1 MPRKFYRKS
10 YRSSP
15 RDKYS
20 IEHTTVSVL
29 TAATATAN
37 LYQQT
42 TNIVPASPTQ
52 GMRKV
57 KHVTVSLTSDL
68 PQSGV
73 LSSIYWALVY
83 VPEGYSVNPMNGNP
97 GASFYEPNQF
107 VMAAGCNDP
116 EAGPIRVRSPIS
128 RNLNSGDSIWLV
140 VGTNQP
146 QTSVR
151 GLVNYAITLQ

>member
-1 MPRKFYRKS
+1 
-10 YRSSP
+10 
-15 RDKYS
+15 
-20 IEHTTVSVL
+20 
-29 TAATATAN
+29 
-37 LYQQT
+37 
-42 TNIVPASPTQ
+42 
-52 GMRKV
+52 
-57 KHVTVSLTSDL
+57 
-68 PQSGV
+68 
-73 LSSIYWALVY
+73 
-83 VPEGYSVNPMNGNP
+83 MNGNP

>member
-1 MPRKFYRKS
+1 MPKFYRKK
-10 YRSSP
+10 YFRGN

-20 IEHTTVSVL
+20 IEHTSVSVQ
-29 TAATATAN
+29 TGAVATAN

-57 KHVTVSLTSDL
+57 KHVTVSLTSGV
-68 PQSGV
+68 PQAGS
-73 LSSIYWALVY
+73 LASIYWALVY
-83 VPEGYSVNPMNGNP
+83 VPEGYSVNTLNGNP

-116 EAGPIRVRSPIS
+116 EAGPIRVRSPIA

-140 VGTNQP
+140 VGTDTP
-146 QTSVR
+146 SVMVK
-151 GLVNYAITLQ
+151 GLVNFAITLQ